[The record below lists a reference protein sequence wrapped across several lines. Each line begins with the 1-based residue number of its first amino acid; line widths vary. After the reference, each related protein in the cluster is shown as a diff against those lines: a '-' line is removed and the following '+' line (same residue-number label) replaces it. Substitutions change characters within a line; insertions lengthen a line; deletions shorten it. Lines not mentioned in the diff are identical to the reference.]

1 MTQEFDEGGN
11 MDYSMKVRS
20 PIISPAATTSH
31 TVETSPK
38 YSTPIQ
44 DEGHAALPTDKRL
57 VLKITPVEA
66 RTDLSFAGVVPNKDV
81 DISHKVEVRAD
92 ESLPSPSIIKKEHV
106 EKGKVSGNIPQKLPQ
121 ELPEKVSKTDTVVS
135 VGQKPTSAHPPPAK
149 PSTCGQSAPVHESD
163 RRAKTQAEF
172 IDLRIQD
179 TVTAGFQVFQSEWE
193 EQSKKF
199 DRVEEQIVSMR
210 VDVQKVQP
218 IPAELR
224 KLKNQIE
231 LVQSAFSSLNAAYLQ
246 IQSDVSCISE
256 NDAQTRADVQATK
269 ATVLSVKADA
279 TVLKGD
285 THTLK
290 SKVVANTVTT
300 VAVQSQVNNVL
311 ETDLNISHEIRILKG
326 DVVQL
331 HGNLITVKS
340 DMAAMR
346 TDVVSMKAQVA
357 SIANGIE
364 QLTRSLLA
372 RPLGEIQMLPQ
383 NVDVKSDSD
392 QDRPTTPAAVPS
404 TSSKDTGA
412 CASPSG
418 QLDAAAT
425 DSDFNLSEVTF
436 KKADMLTYEHQD
448 KTAVQ
453 SPRTP
458 TRKTRIKLFDSN
470 TSLEEIADSQ
480 QTQDPTNFVG
490 DTEYTEGSQSPTMGW
505 PKGNEL
511 QGTVY
516 EEAAAPVDAK
526 KGTYLSVINPAG
538 GRGPENPESLVPIH
552 AVRDLEQRL
561 THQRESRSSSKAAKK
576 AH

>member
-1 MTQEFDEGGN
+1 M
-11 MDYSMKVRS
+11 
-20 PIISPAATTSH
+20 
-31 TVETSPK
+31 
-38 YSTPIQ
+38 
-44 DEGHAALPTDKRL
+44 
-57 VLKITPVEA
+57 
-66 RTDLSFAGVVPNKDV
+66 
-81 DISHKVEVRAD
+81 
-92 ESLPSPSIIKKEHV
+92 
-106 EKGKVSGNIPQKLPQ
+106 
-121 ELPEKVSKTDTVVS
+121 
-135 VGQKPTSAHPPPAK
+135 
-149 PSTCGQSAPVHESD
+149 
-163 RRAKTQAEF
+163 
-172 IDLRIQD
+172 
-179 TVTAGFQVFQSEWE
+179 
-193 EQSKKF
+193 
-199 DRVEEQIVSMR
+199 
-210 VDVQKVQP
+210 
-218 IPAELR
+218 
-224 KLKNQIE
+224 
-231 LVQSAFSSLNAAYLQ
+231 
-246 IQSDVSCISE
+246 SCISE

-311 ETDLNISHEIRILKG
+311 KTDLNISHEIRILKG

-364 QLTRSLLA
+364 HLTLTLLA
-372 RPLGEIQMLPQ
+372 RPLGEIRMLPQ

-404 TSSKDTGA
+404 TSSKDTGS

-425 DSDFNLSEVTF
+425 DSDLNLSEVTF
-436 KKADMLTYEHQD
+436 KKADMRTYEHQD
-448 KTAVQ
+448 KPALQ

-458 TRKTRIKLFDSN
+458 TRKKRIKLFDSN
-470 TSLEEIADSQ
+470 TTLEEIADSQ
-480 QTQDPTNFVG
+480 ETQDPTKFVG

-511 QGTVY
+511 QGTGY
-516 EEAAAPVDAK
+516 EEAAATVDAK

-538 GRGPENPESLVPIH
+538 GRGPENPDSLVLIH

>member
-20 PIISPAATTSH
+20 PVVSPAATTSH

-81 DISHKVEVRAD
+81 DISHKVEVSAD

-106 EKGKVSGNIPQKLPQ
+106 QKGKVSGNIPQKLPQ

-149 PSTCGQSAPVHESD
+149 PSTCCQSAPVHESD
-163 RRAKTQAEF
+163 RQAKTQAEF

-448 KTAVQ
+448 KMAVQ

>member
-11 MDYSMKVRS
+11 MDYSMKVCS
-20 PIISPAATTSH
+20 PVVSPAATTSH

-81 DISHKVEVRAD
+81 DISHKVEVSAD

-106 EKGKVSGNIPQKLPQ
+106 QKGKVSGNIPQKLPQ

-163 RRAKTQAEF
+163 RRAKTQEEF

-412 CASPSG
+412 CSSPSG

>member
-1 MTQEFDEGGN
+1 M
-11 MDYSMKVRS
+11 
-20 PIISPAATTSH
+20 
-31 TVETSPK
+31 
-38 YSTPIQ
+38 
-44 DEGHAALPTDKRL
+44 
-57 VLKITPVEA
+57 
-66 RTDLSFAGVVPNKDV
+66 
-81 DISHKVEVRAD
+81 
-92 ESLPSPSIIKKEHV
+92 
-106 EKGKVSGNIPQKLPQ
+106 
-121 ELPEKVSKTDTVVS
+121 
-135 VGQKPTSAHPPPAK
+135 
-149 PSTCGQSAPVHESD
+149 
-163 RRAKTQAEF
+163 
-172 IDLRIQD
+172 
-179 TVTAGFQVFQSEWE
+179 
-193 EQSKKF
+193 
-199 DRVEEQIVSMR
+199 EEQIVSMR

>member
-1 MTQEFDEGGN
+1 MTQEFDERGN

-20 PIISPAATTSH
+20 PVVSPAATTSH

-66 RTDLSFAGVVPNKDV
+66 RTDLSFAGVVPNYDV
-81 DISHKVEVRAD
+81 DISHKVEVSAD
-92 ESLPSPSIIKKEHV
+92 ASLPSPSIIKKEHV

-163 RRAKTQAEF
+163 RRAETQAEF

-199 DRVEEQIVSMR
+199 DRVEEEIVSMR

-448 KTAVQ
+448 KPAVQ
-453 SPRTP
+453 SPWTP

-470 TSLEEIADSQ
+470 TTLEEIADSQ
-480 QTQDPTNFVG
+480 ETQDPTKFVG

-511 QGTVY
+511 QGTGY

>member
-20 PIISPAATTSH
+20 PVVSPAATTSH
-31 TVETSPK
+31 TVETSSK

-44 DEGHAALPTDKRL
+44 DEGHGALPTDKRL

-66 RTDLSFAGVVPNKDV
+66 RTDLSFAGVVPNNDV
-81 DISHKVEVRAD
+81 DISHKVEVSAD

-121 ELPEKVSKTDTVVS
+121 ELPEKVSKTATVVS

-149 PSTCGQSAPVHESD
+149 PSTCGQSAPVKRPPTTPTDESD

-172 IDLRIQD
+172 IELRIQD

-199 DRVEEQIVSMR
+199 NRVEEQIVSMR

-279 TVLKGD
+279 TVLKAD

-300 VAVQSQVNNVL
+300 VDVQSQVNNVL
-311 ETDLNISHEIRILKG
+311 E
-326 DVVQL
+326 
-331 HGNLITVKS
+331 
-340 DMAAMR
+340 
-346 TDVVSMKAQVA
+346 
-357 SIANGIE
+357 
-364 QLTRSLLA
+364 LT
-372 RPLGEIQMLPQ
+372 
-383 NVDVKSDSD
+383 
-392 QDRPTTPAAVPS
+392 
-404 TSSKDTGA
+404 
-412 CASPSG
+412 
-418 QLDAAAT
+418 
-425 DSDFNLSEVTF
+425 
-436 KKADMLTYEHQD
+436 
-448 KTAVQ
+448 
-453 SPRTP
+453 
-458 TRKTRIKLFDSN
+458 
-470 TSLEEIADSQ
+470 
-480 QTQDPTNFVG
+480 
-490 DTEYTEGSQSPTMGW
+490 
-505 PKGNEL
+505 
-511 QGTVY
+511 
-516 EEAAAPVDAK
+516 
-526 KGTYLSVINPAG
+526 
-538 GRGPENPESLVPIH
+538 
-552 AVRDLEQRL
+552 
-561 THQRESRSSSKAAKK
+561 
-576 AH
+576 

>member
-1 MTQEFDEGGN
+1 

-20 PIISPAATTSH
+20 PVVSPAATTSH

-81 DISHKVEVRAD
+81 DISHKVEVSAD

-106 EKGKVSGNIPQKLPQ
+106 QKGKVSGNIPQKLPQ

-149 PSTCGQSAPVHESD
+149 PSTCSQSAPVHESD
-163 RRAKTQAEF
+163 RRAKTQEEF

>member
-20 PIISPAATTSH
+20 PVVSPAATTLH

-81 DISHKVEVRAD
+81 DISHKVEVSAD

-106 EKGKVSGNIPQKLPQ
+106 QKGKVSGNIPQKLPQ

-311 ETDLNISHEIRILKG
+311 ETDLNISHEIISPTGYL
-326 DVVQL
+326 
-331 HGNLITVKS
+331 NL
-340 DMAAMR
+340 
-346 TDVVSMKAQVA
+346 
-357 SIANGIE
+357 
-364 QLTRSLLA
+364 
-372 RPLGEIQMLPQ
+372 
-383 NVDVKSDSD
+383 
-392 QDRPTTPAAVPS
+392 AVPY
-404 TSSKDTGA
+404 
-412 CASPSG
+412 CH
-418 QLDAAAT
+418 L
-425 DSDFNLSEVTF
+425 V
-436 KKADMLTYEHQD
+436 
-448 KTAVQ
+448 
-453 SPRTP
+453 
-458 TRKTRIKLFDSN
+458 IKVVL
-470 TSLEEIADSQ
+470 
-480 QTQDPTNFVG
+480 
-490 DTEYTEGSQSPTMGW
+490 
-505 PKGNEL
+505 
-511 QGTVY
+511 
-516 EEAAAPVDAK
+516 
-526 KGTYLSVINPAG
+526 
-538 GRGPENPESLVPIH
+538 
-552 AVRDLEQRL
+552 
-561 THQRESRSSSKAAKK
+561 
-576 AH
+576 

>member
-1 MTQEFDEGGN
+1 M
-11 MDYSMKVRS
+11 
-20 PIISPAATTSH
+20 
-31 TVETSPK
+31 
-38 YSTPIQ
+38 
-44 DEGHAALPTDKRL
+44 
-57 VLKITPVEA
+57 
-66 RTDLSFAGVVPNKDV
+66 
-81 DISHKVEVRAD
+81 
-92 ESLPSPSIIKKEHV
+92 
-106 EKGKVSGNIPQKLPQ
+106 
-121 ELPEKVSKTDTVVS
+121 
-135 VGQKPTSAHPPPAK
+135 
-149 PSTCGQSAPVHESD
+149 
-163 RRAKTQAEF
+163 
-172 IDLRIQD
+172 
-179 TVTAGFQVFQSEWE
+179 
-193 EQSKKF
+193 
-199 DRVEEQIVSMR
+199 EEQIVSMR

-256 NDAQTRADVQATK
+256 NDAQTRADVQAIK

-364 QLTRSLLA
+364 QLTQSLLA

-383 NVDVKSDSD
+383 NVDVDVKSDSD

-412 CASPSG
+412 CASR
-418 QLDAAAT
+418 LDNWT
-425 DSDFNLSEVTF
+425 
-436 KKADMLTYEHQD
+436 Q
-448 KTAVQ
+448 Q
-453 SPRTP
+453 QRIRT
-458 TRKTRIKLFDSN
+458 
-470 TSLEEIADSQ
+470 
-480 QTQDPTNFVG
+480 
-490 DTEYTEGSQSPTMGW
+490 
-505 PKGNEL
+505 
-511 QGTVY
+511 
-516 EEAAAPVDAK
+516 
-526 KGTYLSVINPAG
+526 
-538 GRGPENPESLVPIH
+538 
-552 AVRDLEQRL
+552 
-561 THQRESRSSSKAAKK
+561 
-576 AH
+576 

>member
-20 PIISPAATTSH
+20 PVVSPAATTSH

-81 DISHKVEVRAD
+81 DISHKVEVSAD

-106 EKGKVSGNIPQKLPQ
+106 QKGKVSGNIPQKLPQ

-163 RRAKTQAEF
+163 RRAKTQEEF